1 MKTLSEIDTTSKRA
15 ARGAGFSWGIAEE
28 VGKNMRLLELYGLP
42 GIKNLNKFLKDYKEK
57 QFQKITLISETNNSN
72 KYPFCP
78 IILGTNFID
87 QVNLL
92 DKKSNIQISNV
103 AFPILFLPFVCRAS
117 EIIGKKIFLK
127 IEEKEFLLN
136 LNQSIYSNYLKNEI
150 LESCNKINISSN
162 FIEKE
167 FPKLVNTMEV
177 NLLENEDN
185 FTDDE
190 WNNLYKLSEE
200 TFVEESDSLKEGAAG
215 AGLTDND

>member
-15 ARGAGFSWGIAEE
+15 TRGAGFSWGIAEE

-57 QFQKITLISETNNSN
+57 KFQKITLISETNNPN
-72 KYPFCP
+72 KNPFCP
-78 IILGTNFID
+78 ITLGVNFMD

-92 DKKSNIQISNV
+92 DKKINIEISNL
-103 AFPILFLPFVCRAS
+103 AFPILFIPFVSRAS
-117 EIIGKKIFLK
+117 EIIGKRIFLK

-150 LESCNKINISSN
+150 LEIGNKINIS
-162 FIEKE
+162 FIE
-167 FPKLVNTMEV
+167 NN
-177 NLLENEDN
+177 NLFNENEWR
-185 FTDDE
+185 E
-190 WNNLYKLSEE
+190 IYKLSED
-200 TFVEESDSLKEGAAG
+200 TFVEETESLKIGAAG

>member
-15 ARGAGFSWGIAEE
+15 VKGAGFSWGIAEE
-28 VGKNMRLLELYGLP
+28 VGKNMRLLELFGLP
-42 GIKNLNKFLKDYKEK
+42 GVKNLNKFLKDYKEK
-57 QFQKITLISETNNSN
+57 QFHKSTLISETNNAN

-92 DKKSNIQISNV
+92 DKKINIQISNV
-103 AFPILFLPFVCRAS
+103 AFPILFLPFVSRAS
-117 EIIGKKIFLK
+117 EVIGKRIFLK

-150 LESCNKINISSN
+150 LEVCETINIS
-162 FIEKE
+162 FIENNNSFNDNEWKE
-167 FPKLVNTMEV
+167 
-177 NLLENEDN
+177 
-185 FTDDE
+185 
-190 WNNLYKLSEE
+190 LYKLSED
-200 TFVEESDSLKEGAAG
+200 TFVEETEALKIGAAG

>member
-15 ARGAGFSWGIAEE
+15 AKGAGFSWGIAEE
-28 VGKNMRLLELYGLP
+28 VGKNMRLLELFGLP
-42 GIKNLNKFLKDYKEK
+42 GVKNLNKFLKDYKEK
-57 QFQKITLISETNNSN
+57 QFHKITLISETNNAN

-78 IILGTNFID
+78 ITLGTNFID

-92 DKKSNIQISNV
+92 DKKNNIQILNV
-103 AFPILFLPFVCRAS
+103 AFPILFLPFASRAS

-150 LESCNKINISSN
+150 LETSNTINIS
-162 FIEKE
+162 FIENNNS
-167 FPKLVNTMEV
+167 FN
-177 NLLENEDN
+177 ENEWK
-185 FTDDE
+185 E
-190 WNNLYKLSEE
+190 LYKLSED
-200 TFVEESDSLKEGAAG
+200 TFVEETESLKIGAAG